1 MATQII
7 DSDRRCPLDGKRML
21 VEIGQN
27 DLAGDDSSGWV
38 QMVHFCLHCDY
49 RERDD
54 QWKRPRIKA
63 GDGLTMAERLHKR
76 RIEGWEIPMR
86 TDIPAVEEVEDV
98 A

>member
-7 DSDRRCPLDGKRML
+7 DSDRRCPFDGKRML

-27 DLAGDDSSGWV
+27 DVTGDDTSGWV
-38 QMVHFCLHCDY
+38 QMIHMCLHCDY

-54 QWKRPRIKA
+54 QWKPGTAKA
-63 GDGLTMAERLHKR
+63 ALAPTLAERLHKQR
-76 RIEGWEIPMR
+76 VEGWEIPMR
-86 TDIPAVEEVEDV
+86 TDIEAVEEAD